1 MDVNVSERKV
11 HKVHIQDKK
20 VEEQRADRCS
30 LQRLENDAFSGVHLL
45 PNLILCMTLYVQCHR
60 TTTTTMPNK
69 RQQTKGKLKVVML
82 KLLLKRKTKK

>member
-30 LQRLENDAFSGVHLL
+30 LQSLENDAFSVHFIIHLS
-45 PNLILCMTLYVQCHR
+45 
-60 TTTTTMPNK
+60 
-69 RQQTKGKLKVVML
+69 GKIQ
-82 KLLLKRKTKK
+82 